1 MYLLEP
7 SLAAALLDELFEHP
21 AGGSHYS
28 ASGEDH
34 RGSSV
39 ATLFFR
45 SLQVICVR
53 EELFVK
59 ARANVE
65 LVEQPMHQRSDSR
78 VSLLIQDTGREAPLS
93 ARREKRF
100 DRFCNVSEKCSGQV
114 LRDMVALFGFPSRV

>member
-59 ARANVE
+59 ARECGVGGAN
-65 LVEQPMHQRSDSR
+65 HAS
-78 VSLLIQDTGREAPLS
+78 T
-93 ARREKRF
+93 KRF
-100 DRFCNVSEKCSGQV
+100 TRLATDSGYWQGGTDECPTGKNVPTDYSEVSEV
-114 LRDMVALFGFPSRV
+114 WD